1 MPTYTLPE
9 LRYDYS
15 ALEPHISGRIM
26 ELHHDKHHA
35 GYVKGAN
42 TALDRLAEAREK
54 GRFEDIGSLEKAL
67 AFNLSGHVLHS
78 VFWKNLA
85 PKAAERPRGELASA
99 IADEFGSFETF
110 QKQINAV
117 ASTIM
122 GSGWAA
128 LVWEPL
134 GKKLLVTQIYD
145 HQSNL
150 AQAGTPLLVLDA
162 WEHAYYL
169 QYENRKTDF
178 FDAVWHVWDWAD
190 VADRFQAACL
200 GNVELVGAGV
210 GVD

>member
-1 MPTYTLPE
+1 MPQYTLPD
-9 LRYDYS
+9 LRYDYA

-42 TALDRLAEAREK
+42 TTLEKLDEARDK
-54 GRFEDIGSLEKAL
+54 EDYSRLTALEKAL

-78 VFWKNLA
+78 IFWQNMS
-85 PKAAERPRGELASA
+85 PKSGGRPTGELAAA
-99 IADEFGSFETF
+99 IQEHFGSFDKLKRQLNE
-110 QKQINAV
+110 V

-134 GKKLLVTQIYD
+134 GRRLLTTQIYD

-150 AQAGTPLLVLDA
+150 NQGGIPLLVLDA
-162 WEHAYYL
+162 WEHAFYL
-169 QYENRKTDF
+169 QYENRKADF
-178 FDAVWHVWDWAD
+178 FEAVWNVWNWAD
-190 VADRFQAACL
+190 VAERFEGARHV
-200 GNVELVGAGV
+200 NVALADAVG
-210 GVD
+210 

>member
-1 MPTYTLPE
+1 MATYTLPE

-15 ALEPHISGRIM
+15 ALEPYISGKIM

-42 TALDRLAEAREK
+42 AALERLAETRARDQ
-54 GRFEDIGSLEKAL
+54 FDDIGALEKAL

-78 VFWKNLA
+78 VFWNNMA
-85 PKAAERPRGELASA
+85 PKAGGRPQGELGAA
-99 IADEFGSFETF
+99 INQEFGGFERL

-117 ASTIM
+117 AASIM

-162 WEHAYYL
+162 WEHAFYL
-169 QYENRKTDF
+169 QYQNRKAEY
-178 FDAVWHVWDWAD
+178 FDAVWNVWNWKD
-190 VADRFQAACL
+190 VAERFEDARRVDVAL
-200 GNVELVGAGV
+200 AGV
-210 GVD
+210 RTGGG